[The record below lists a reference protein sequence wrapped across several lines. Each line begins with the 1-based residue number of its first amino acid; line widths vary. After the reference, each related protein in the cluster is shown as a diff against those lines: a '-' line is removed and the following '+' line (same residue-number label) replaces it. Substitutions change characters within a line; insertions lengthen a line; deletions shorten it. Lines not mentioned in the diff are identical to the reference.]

1 MRYFSVSEAEDLIPE
16 IEKIYAAVIEIAGK
30 IQLKSEQIDRLQSQK
45 GDVAQIA
52 IEKSQLEFLTGGLED
67 WLRKILDLGAFPK
80 GLNPALVDFPHRLAG
95 KEVYLCWQVGE
106 KHITYYHGIE
116 EGFPG
121 RKKLPAN

>member
-16 IEKIYAAVIEIAGK
+16 IEKIYAAVIEIAEK

-45 GDVAQIA
+45 GSVAQIA

-80 GLNPALVDFPHRLAG
+80 GLNPALVDFPHRLGG

-106 KHITYYHGIE
+106 KQITHYHGIE